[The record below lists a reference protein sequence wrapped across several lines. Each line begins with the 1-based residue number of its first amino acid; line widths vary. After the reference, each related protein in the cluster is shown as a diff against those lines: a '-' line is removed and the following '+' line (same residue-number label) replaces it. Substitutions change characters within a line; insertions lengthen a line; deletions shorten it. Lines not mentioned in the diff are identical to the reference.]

1 MCERDGAERAACLVF
16 GAREVDEPHQEG
28 PPLFRRFEKDWA
40 AQREQC
46 RRHTEERGYR
56 PAGSTVFSV
65 RQPARARVL
74 EWADQPGCEV
84 VLVAS
89 ARVLDR
95 MRAEWP
101 DWEPMVE
108 RLAAAGARVE
118 VVPYPEPRYSGEE
131 LPTG

>member
-1 MCERDGAERAACLVF
+1 MRERDGAERAACLVF
-16 GAREVDEPHQEG
+16 GAREVDESQEG

-46 RRHTEERGYR
+46 RRHTRDRGYQH
-56 PAGSTVFSV
+56 AGSTVFSV
-65 RQPARARVL
+65 RQPSPARVL

-89 ARVLDR
+89 ARLLER

-101 DWEPMVE
+101 DWDRMVE
-108 RLAAAGARVE
+108 RLDAAGARVE
-118 VVPYPEPRYSGEE
+118 AVPLPEPRYGGEE
-131 LPTG
+131 LPDG